1 MTRTSPSK
9 PDLCGAGKRRS
20 ESKGR
25 IAPKRK
31 TYFKARRADQVG
43 EIGFKEPSQQV
54 EAQERIAFLLFW
66 LSKYVFCVQS
76 GGVVKE
82 LAKLAIILAN
92 GQKVNMAP
100 LGLYRGLK
108 TLTYQIG
115 DGSPISGHG
124 PLWILKLWIHAYF
137 PQFGA
142 NELKERLTSG
152 SEENFACYVDVLR
165 LSPSTTCSFQECFE
179 AFYTKETIET
189 FTPFSERR
197 LSRFIQVWLLLSSLW
212 WHPWISIV
220 LDSVGQLSSSQRLAL
235 PSLNGSTKQ
244 YLWSG
249 TVLPSFCI
257 KEIGSDPGCA
267 VSNYVHH

>member
-1 MTRTSPSK
+1 MERPTSRQ
-9 PDLCGAGKRRS
+9 G
-20 ESKGR
+20 
-25 IAPKRK
+25 
-31 TYFKARRADQVG
+31 DQVG
-43 EIGFKEPSQQV
+43 EIGFKEPS
-54 EAQERIAFLLFW
+54 RSSRTTDFLAFLLFW

-100 LGLYRGLK
+100 LVLASLYRGLK
-108 TLTYQIG
+108 TLTYQTS

-137 PQFGA
+137 VFYPKFGA

-165 LSPSTTCSFQECFE
+165 LSPRTTCSFQECFE

-189 FTPFSERR
+189 FTPFTLVSAA
-197 LSRFIQVWLLLSSLW
+197 
-212 WHPWISIV
+212 
-220 LDSVGQLSSSQRLAL
+220 LAL
-235 PSLNGSTKQ
+235 VPLYSGLTPPILPLVTPLNIHCTLLCGPT
-244 YLWSG
+244 
-249 TVLPSFCI
+249 I
-257 KEIGSDPGCA
+257 
-267 VSNYVHH
+267 